1 MYIYHICHFVV
12 VFSALYVFIL
22 HQPALIREEETTEFN
37 FKISNISILKYH
49 GHLALCLKSTQLFL
63 FVFQP

>member
-12 VFSALYVFIL
+12 VFSALCVFIL

-37 FKISNISILKYH
+37 FKISNISILKYR
-49 GHLALCLKSTQLFL
+49 GNLALCLKSTQLFL

>member
-12 VFSALYVFIL
+12 VFSALHVFIL

-49 GHLALCLKSTQLFL
+49 GHLALCLKSTQLFR

>member
-1 MYIYHICHFVV
+1 MYIYHICHFVI
-12 VFSALYVFIL
+12 VFSALCVFIL

-49 GHLALCLKSTQLFL
+49 GHLPLCLKSTQLFL